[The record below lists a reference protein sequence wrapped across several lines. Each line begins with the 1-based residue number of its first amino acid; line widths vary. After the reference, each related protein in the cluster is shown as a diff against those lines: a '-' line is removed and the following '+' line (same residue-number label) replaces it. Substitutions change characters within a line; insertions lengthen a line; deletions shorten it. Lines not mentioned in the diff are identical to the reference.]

1 MTAIDLVLV
10 SLVLAAMAAIA
21 LVDARRAIVDPRL
34 VLALVGAGLAW
45 RLFGSGG
52 SRPLW
57 TAAAGAALG
66 VLVIALPILAAHLAR
81 RRWPVFPGDAMMLGG
96 FGFVLGPLGLGWS
109 LLIGAAFA
117 LVHRACLQY
126 RRGRP
131 FRRGYCPLGPGMAA
145 GAMTVFLCLV
155 AGVALAAEESAAT
168 RQDGQVERIVS
179 SSSGDPSSTP
189 VNAHRDKSIEATELS
204 SPAGGPLAATELA
217 PSGPPL
223 PGELAAKDAILDLAE
238 PASFPAIAKR
248 IAALAGAPVEI
259 EERPSRIAGGEAALP
274 DPPALRLVFAGPLP
288 GLLDAVAARS
298 GYDWEWRDGA
308 IVFHRHW
315 DVEQR
320 AALSRVE
327 TEPEA
332 GTEPRSEPWTID
344 RKLQPTLREVLE
356 SWASRAGWSVVWKP
370 ARTYAVG
377 ADAAFDGGFLEAVD
391 LLLSAPATRRSLVA
405 TAYEANR
412 HLVIEDAG
420 AVR

>member
-1 MTAIDLVLV
+1 MTAIDLVLAG
-10 SLVLAAMAAIA
+10 LVLAAMAAIA
-21 LVDARRAIVDPRL
+21 LTDARRAIVDPRL

-45 RLFGSGG
+45 RLFGSDGA
-52 SRPLW
+52 RPLW
-57 TAAAGAALG
+57 SAAIGAALG
-66 VLVIALPILAAHLAR
+66 VLVVALPILAAHLAR

-117 LVHRACLQY
+117 LVHRACLQR

-155 AGVALAAEESAAT
+155 SGVTLAGDEAAVT
-168 RQDGQVERIVS
+168 IVEL
-179 SSSGDPSSTP
+179 PP
-189 VNAHRDKSIEATELS
+189 
-204 SPAGGPLAATELA
+204 PPLAATELA

-223 PGELAAKDAILDLAE
+223 PGELAAKEVVIDLAE

-248 IAALAGAPVEI
+248 IAAAAGAPVEI
-259 EERPSRIAGGEAALP
+259 EERPARVAGGETALS
-274 DPPALRLVFAGPLP
+274 DPPALRLAFAGPLP

-298 GYDWEWRDGA
+298 GYDWEWRGGA
-308 IVFHRHW
+308 IVFYRHR

-320 AALSRVE
+320 VPPSRAE
-327 TEPEA
+327 AEPGLQA
-332 GTEPRSEPWTID
+332 GPWTID
-344 RKLQPTLREVLE
+344 RKLHPTLREVLE
-356 SWASRAGWSVVWKP
+356 SWAFRAGWSVIWKP
-370 ARTYAVG
+370 ARAYAVG
-377 ADAAFDGGFLEAVD
+377 ADAAFEGRFLEAVD
-391 LLLSAPATRRSLVA
+391 LLLSAPATRRSLIA
-405 TAYEANR
+405 TAYESNR

>member
-1 MTAIDLVLV
+1 MTAIDLVLA

-45 RLFGSGG
+45 RLFGPGG
-52 SRPLW
+52 ARPLW

-66 VLVIALPILAAHLAR
+66 VLAVALPILAAHLRR

-109 LLIGAAFA
+109 LLIGSAFA
-117 LVHRACLQY
+117 LAHRACLQR

-145 GAMTVFLCLV
+145 GAMVAFLCLD
-155 AGVALAAEESAAT
+155 AGAALAGGGVVAA
-168 RQDGQVERIVS
+168 RPAPAVAVVEL
-179 SSSGDPSSTP
+179 PP
-189 VNAHRDKSIEATELS
+189 
-204 SPAGGPLAATELA
+204 PPLAATELA
-217 PSGPPL
+217 PSGLPL
-223 PGELAAKDAILDLAE
+223 PGELAAKEVALDLAE
-238 PASFPAIAKR
+238 PAPLPAIAKR

-274 DPPALRLVFAGPLP
+274 DPPALRLAFAGPLP
-288 GLLDAVAARS
+288 GLLDAAAARS

-308 IVFHRHW
+308 IVFYRHR
-315 DVEQR
+315 DFEQR
-320 AALSRVE
+320 
-327 TEPEA
+327 
-332 GTEPRSEPWTID
+332 GPRSRADAEPGPRAGSWIVV
-344 RKLQPTLREVLE
+344 RKLHPTLRDVLE
-356 SWASRAGWSVVWKP
+356 SWAARAGWSVIWKP
-370 ARTYAVG
+370 ARAYAVG
-377 ADAAFDGGFLEAVD
+377 ADAAFDGRFLEAVD

>member
-1 MTAIDLVLV
+1 MTAIDLVLAG
-10 SLVLAAMAAIA
+10 LVLAAMAAIA

-52 SRPLW
+52 ARPLW
-57 TAAAGAALG
+57 TAAIGAALG
-66 VLVIALPILAAHLAR
+66 VLVVALPILAAHLAR

-96 FGFVLGPLGLGWS
+96 FGAVLGPLGLGWS

-117 LVHRACLQY
+117 LVHRFWLQR

-145 GAMTVFLCLV
+145 GAMAVFLCLV
-155 AGVALAAEESAAT
+155 AGVALAGDGAAVARPDPAVTVIEPPLPAE
-168 RQDGQVERIVS
+168 
-179 SSSGDPSSTP
+179 
-189 VNAHRDKSIEATELS
+189 
-204 SPAGGPLAATELA
+204 GPLAAVELA

-223 PGELAAKDAILDLAE
+223 PEELAAREVVLELAE
-238 PASFPAIAKR
+238 PVSFPAAVAR
-248 IAALAGAPVEI
+248 ISALAGVRVDV
-259 EERPSRIAGGEAALP
+259 EERPSRVAGGEAALP
-274 DPPALRLVFAGPLP
+274 DPPALRLAFAGPLP

-298 GYDWEWRDGA
+298 GYDWRWHDGA

-320 AALSRVE
+320 APRSRTEV
-327 TEPEA
+327 EPEA

-344 RKLQPTLREVLE
+344 RALHPTLRDVLE
-356 SWASRAGWSVVWKP
+356 SWAARAGWSVVWKP
-370 ARTYAVG
+370 ARRYAVG

-391 LLLSAPATRRSLVA
+391 LLLSGSATRRSLAA
-405 TAYEANR
+405 TAYRANR

>member
-21 LVDARRAIVDPRL
+21 LVDARRALVDPRL

-168 RQDGQVERIVS
+168 RPDPAVTIVEL
-179 SSSGDPSSTP
+179 PP
-189 VNAHRDKSIEATELS
+189 
-204 SPAGGPLAATELA
+204 PPLAATELA

-223 PGELAAKDAILDLAE
+223 PGELAAKDAVLDLAE
-238 PASFPAIAKR
+238 PASFSAIAKR

-274 DPPALRLVFAGPLP
+274 DPPALRLAFAGPLP

-320 AALSRVE
+320 AALSRA
-327 TEPEA
+327 EPGA
-332 GTEPRSEPWTID
+332 GAWTID
-344 RKLQPTLREVLE
+344 RALHPTLRDVLE

-377 ADAAFDGGFLEAVD
+377 ADAAFEGRFLEAVD
-391 LLLSAPATRRSLVA
+391 LLLSGSATRRSLVA

>member
-1 MTAIDLVLV
+1 MTAIDLVLA

-45 RLFGSGG
+45 RLFGPGG
-52 SRPLW
+52 ARPLW

-66 VLVIALPILAAHLAR
+66 VLAVALPILAAHLRR

-109 LLIGAAFA
+109 LLIGSAFA
-117 LVHRACLQY
+117 LAHRACLQR

-145 GAMTVFLCLV
+145 GAMVAFLFLD
-155 AGVALAAEESAAT
+155 AGAALADGGVVAA
-168 RQDGQVERIVS
+168 RPAPAVAVVEL
-179 SSSGDPSSTP
+179 PP
-189 VNAHRDKSIEATELS
+189 
-204 SPAGGPLAATELA
+204 PPLAATELA
-217 PSGPPL
+217 PSGLPL
-223 PGELAAKDAILDLAE
+223 PGELAAKEVALDLAE
-238 PASFPAIAKR
+238 PAPLPAIAKR

-259 EERPSRIAGGEAALP
+259 EERPSRIAGGEATLP
-274 DPPALRLVFAGPLP
+274 DPPALRLAFAGPLP
-288 GLLDAVAARS
+288 GLLDAAAARS

-308 IVFHRHW
+308 IVFYRHR
-315 DVEQR
+315 DFEQR
-320 AALSRVE
+320 APQPRLEA
-327 TEPEA
+327 EPGPRA
-332 GTEPRSEPWTID
+332 GSWIVV
-344 RKLQPTLREVLE
+344 RKLHPTLRDVLE
-356 SWASRAGWSVVWKP
+356 SWAARAGWSVIWKP
-370 ARTYAVG
+370 ARAYAVG
-377 ADAAFDGGFLEAVD
+377 ADAAFDGRFLEAVD

>member
-1 MTAIDLVLV
+1 MTAIDLVLA

-21 LVDARRAIVDPRL
+21 LTDARRAIVDPRL

-45 RLFGSGG
+45 RLFGSDGA
-52 SRPLW
+52 RPLW
-57 TAAAGAALG
+57 SAAIGATLG
-66 VLVIALPILAAHLAR
+66 VLVVALPILAAHLAR

-109 LLIGAAFA
+109 LLIGSAFA
-117 LVHRACLQY
+117 LVHRACLQR

-155 AGVALAAEESAAT
+155 SGVALAGDDAVTARSAPT
-168 RQDGQVERIVS
+168 VTIVEL
-179 SSSGDPSSTP
+179 PP
-189 VNAHRDKSIEATELS
+189 
-204 SPAGGPLAATELA
+204 PPLAATELA

-223 PGELAAKDAILDLAE
+223 PGELAAKEVVIDLAE
-238 PASFPAIAKR
+238 PASFPAVAKR
-248 IAALAGAPVEI
+248 IAASAGAPVAI
-259 EERPSRIAGGEAALP
+259 EERPSRVAGGEAALS
-274 DPPALRLVFAGPLP
+274 DPPALRLAFAGSLP

-308 IVFHRHW
+308 IVFYRHR

-320 AALSRVE
+320 PPPSRVE
-327 TEPEA
+327 TEPGLQA
-332 GTEPRSEPWTID
+332 GPWTID
-344 RKLQPTLREVLE
+344 RKLHPTLREVLE
-356 SWASRAGWSVVWKP
+356 SWASRAGWSVIWKP
-370 ARTYAVG
+370 ARAYAVG
-377 ADAAFDGGFLEAVD
+377 ADAAFEGGFLEAVD

-405 TAYEANR
+405 TAYESNR

>member
-168 RQDGQVERIVS
+168 RP
-179 SSSGDPSSTP
+179 DP
-189 VNAHRDKSIEATELS
+189 AATVLE
-204 SPAGGPLAATELA
+204 PPPPPLAATELA

-223 PGELAAKDAILDLAE
+223 PGELAAKDAVLDLAE

-259 EERPSRIAGGEAALP
+259 EERPSRIAGGETALP
-274 DPPALRLVFAGPLP
+274 DPPALRLAFAGPLP

-320 AALSRVE
+320 TPLSRVE

>member
-1 MTAIDLVLV
+1 MTAIDLVLA

-21 LVDARRAIVDPRL
+21 LTDARRAIVDPRL

-45 RLFGSGG
+45 RLFGSDGA
-52 SRPLW
+52 RPLW
-57 TAAAGAALG
+57 SAAIGATLG
-66 VLVIALPILAAHLAR
+66 VLVVALPILAAHLAR

-109 LLIGAAFA
+109 LLIGSAFA
-117 LVHRACLQY
+117 LVHRACLQR

-155 AGVALAAEESAAT
+155 SGVALAGDDAAVRPDPAVT
-168 RQDGQVERIVS
+168 IVEL
-179 SSSGDPSSTP
+179 P
-189 VNAHRDKSIEATELS
+189 
-204 SPAGGPLAATELA
+204 PLPLTAVELA

-223 PGELAAKDAILDLAE
+223 PGELAAKEVALELAE
-238 PASFPAIAKR
+238 PVSFSSAAAR
-248 IAALAGAPVEI
+248 IAALAGAPVAI
-259 EERPSRIAGGEAALP
+259 EERPARVAGGEAALS
-274 DPPALRLVFAGPLP
+274 DPPALRLSFAGPLP

-298 GYDWEWRDGA
+298 GYDWEWQDGA
-308 IVFHRHW
+308 IVFYRHQ

-320 AALSRVE
+320 APLSRVE
-327 TEPEA
+327 AEPGLQA
-332 GTEPRSEPWTID
+332 GPWIID
-344 RKLQPTLREVLE
+344 RKLHPTLREVLE
-356 SWASRAGWSVVWKP
+356 SWASRAGWSVIWKP
-370 ARTYAVG
+370 ARAYAVG
-377 ADAAFDGGFLEAVD
+377 ADAAFEGGFLEAVD

-405 TAYEANR
+405 TAYESNR

>member
-1 MTAIDLVLV
+1 MTAIDLVLAG
-10 SLVLAAMAAIA
+10 LVLAAMAAIA
-21 LVDARRAIVDPRL
+21 LTDARRAIVDPRL

-45 RLFGSGG
+45 RLFGSDGAK
-52 SRPLW
+52 PLW
-57 TAAAGAALG
+57 SAAIGATLG
-66 VLVIALPILAAHLAR
+66 ILVVALPILAAHLAR

-109 LLIGAAFA
+109 LLIGSAFA
-117 LVHRACLQY
+117 LVHRACLQR

-155 AGVALAAEESAAT
+155 SGVALAGDDAVTARSAPT
-168 RQDGQVERIVS
+168 VTIVEL
-179 SSSGDPSSTP
+179 PP
-189 VNAHRDKSIEATELS
+189 
-204 SPAGGPLAATELA
+204 PPLAATELA

-223 PGELAAKDAILDLAE
+223 PGELAAKEVALELAE
-238 PASFPAIAKR
+238 PVSFSSVVAR

-259 EERPSRIAGGEAALP
+259 EERPSRIAGGEAALS
-274 DPPALRLVFAGPLP
+274 DPPALRLSFAGPLP

-308 IVFHRHW
+308 IVFYRHR

-320 AALSRVE
+320 PPPSRAE
-327 TEPEA
+327 AEPGLRA
-332 GTEPRSEPWTID
+332 GPWTID
-344 RKLQPTLREVLE
+344 RKLHPTLREVLE
-356 SWASRAGWSVVWKP
+356 SWASRAGWSVIWKP
-370 ARTYAVG
+370 ARAYAVG
-377 ADAAFDGGFLEAVD
+377 ADAAFEGRFLEAVD

-405 TAYEANR
+405 TAYESNR